1 MRRVMVG
8 VGIAALALV
17 AFAPA
22 SVAAPPPSD
31 PSIQQFASPTI
42 NEVATRGP
50 AGPLDQFV
58 EIANPS
64 RTQAIDI
71 SNWQVRIYSST
82 NMLLQIVI
90 IPEGTVLQP
99 LGSGLAS
106 DTFWTLSSASFT
118 GGAVDQVGAL
128 AIDIP
133 DTGGVALFNPG
144 GTKVDGVAFSS
155 GAVTALEGSPAVPQ
169 SASLDFLAP
178 SNGRNLVS
186 QDTNNNLNDFK
197 LLERTPDDFN

>member
-1 MRRVMVG
+1 MRRVLVG
-8 VGIAALALV
+8 LGIAALASI

-22 SVAAPPPSD
+22 SAAAPPSD
-31 PSIQQFASPTI
+31 PSVEQFASPVV

-64 RTQAIDI
+64 RTQALDI

-82 NMLLQIVI
+82 NMLLQII
-90 IPEGTVLQP
+90 LIPDGTVLQP

-106 DTFWTLSSASFT
+106 DTFWTLTSAAFT
-118 GGAVDQVGAL
+118 GGAADQPGAITVDM
-128 AIDIP
+128 P

-144 GTKVDGVAFSS
+144 GVKVDGVAFSS
-155 GAVTALEGSPAVPQ
+155 GAIAALEGSPAVPQ

-178 SNGRNLVS
+178 ANGRNLIS

>member
-1 MRRVMVG
+1 MVG
-8 VGIAALALV
+8 LGIAAIASF
-17 AFAPA
+17 AFAPV
-22 SVAAPPPSD
+22 SVAAPPQD
-31 PSIQQFASPTI
+31 PTLEQFASPTI

-50 AGPLDQFV
+50 SGPLDQFV

-71 SNWQVRIYSST
+71 SNWQVRMYSSA
-82 NMLLQIVI
+82 NMLLQVVI
-90 IPEGTVLQP
+90 IPDGTVLQP

-106 DTFWTLSSASFT
+106 DTFWTLSSAAFT
-118 GGAVDQVGAL
+118 GGAVDQPGAIVVDL
-128 AIDIP
+128 P

-144 GTKVDGVAFSS
+144 GARVDGVAFSS
-155 GAVTALEGSPAVPQ
+155 GAVAALEGSPAVPQ

-178 SNGRNLVS
+178 SNGRNLIS